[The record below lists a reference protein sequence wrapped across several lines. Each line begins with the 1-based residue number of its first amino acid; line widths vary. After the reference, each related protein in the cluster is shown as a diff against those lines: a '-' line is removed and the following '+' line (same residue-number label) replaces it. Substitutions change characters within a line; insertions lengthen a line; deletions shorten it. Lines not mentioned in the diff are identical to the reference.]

1 MSTFRPED
9 IEALAAQF
17 AAASSQ
23 LNIVKSVE
31 QFNSPED
38 ESADAKDP
46 ALVAS
51 DLAAQTAFLRKLK
64 FAYLEQNAK
73 DKYVKTIVSDIDDA
87 PIVTADD
94 NKALFASN
102 EKMKHQ
108 LKSAKE
114 SLYQTQKNIRELAPT
129 VEQEYDKAQNLTMRA
144 SALSQKIIDARL
156 DLIRLRQTHPHPR
169 LTIPLADQKLVD
181 QVAEMQ
187 TLNDELEEAQRQ
199 MHKVKERIRAGTS
212 EAERLRME
220 RAETEHAVRKIKDRA
235 AADAQNERL
244 LVSLYDWYVYTSS
257 LALHRSI
264 HGLVAAESISDN
276 ELRLQYRIDSSP
288 PFDLTIGLIFEPTT
302 RKLASVAVSTH
313 PEDALE
319 GLGFPENAMDEI
331 IGVNVQRNDPHN
343 VVSAIVA
350 RVRGGQQ

>member
-1 MSTFRPED
+1 MSTFKPED
-9 IEALAAQF
+9 IEALSSQF
-17 AAASSQ
+17 SAASSN

-31 QFNSPED
+31 QFTALED
-38 ESADAKDP
+38 ESKDP

-102 EKMKHQ
+102 EEAKQ
-108 LKSAKE
+108 RLKAAKE
-114 SLYQTQKNIRELAPT
+114 SLHHTQKSIRELAPA
-129 VEQEYDKAQNLTMRA
+129 VEQEYNKAQKMTARA
-144 SALSQKIIDARL
+144 SALSQKILDARL

-187 TLNDELEEAQRQ
+187 ALNDDLEAAQRH
-199 MHKVKERIRAGTS
+199 MHTVKERIRTSAGA
-212 EAERLRME
+212 AERLRME
-220 RAETEHAVRKIKDRA
+220 RAEAEHAVRKIRERA
-235 AADAQNERL
+235 AADARNERL
-244 LVSLYDWYVYTSS
+244 FVPLYDWYVYTSS

-264 HGLVAAESISDN
+264 HGLVAAESVSDN
-276 ELRLQYRIDSSP
+276 ELRLQYRINASP
-288 PFDLTIGLIFEPTT
+288 PFDLTVALIFEPTT
-302 RKLASVAVSTH
+302 RALASVAVATD
-313 PEDALE
+313 PEGALE
-319 GLGFPENAMDEI
+319 ALGLPENALDEI
-331 IGVNVQRNDPHN
+331 IGVHVQRNDPHHA
-343 VVSAIVA
+343 VAAIVA
-350 RVRGGQQ
+350 RVRGGRE